1 MTAYRELST
10 DHLRANPLPFH
21 ENGSGKEARGR
32 VLVISGNARVP
43 GAAILAGVSALRSGA
58 GILQIATSASIAPYI
73 GVAVPEAMV
82 VGFSE
87 TTRGEIDPANT
98 ADIISLAEGADAV
111 VVGPGMMDEEALR
124 PLVTALLADTKA
136 RIVLDAA
143 AITCMR
149 GNLASLGGASSRAI
163 ITPHAGEMARF
174 LQTGR
179 DEVEREPLQAAHR
192 AAGHAEVV
200 VMKGA
205 ETYVIGEGTWRA
217 CFGSIALATSGSG
230 DVLAGVL
237 GGILARGTDSTL
249 AALWAVYLHGEAG
262 RLLGF
267 RRGSVGTLAR
277 ELPDEVPRVMAN
289 FEGVLTD

>member
-1 MTAYRELST
+1 MKAYRELST
-10 DHLRANPLPFH
+10 DHLRANPLPLH

-32 VLVISGNARVP
+32 VLVISGNASVP

-58 GILQIATSASIAPYI
+58 GILQIATSASIAPHI

-111 VVGPGMMDEEALR
+111 VVGPGMIDEEALR

-143 AITCMR
+143 AITCIR
-149 GNLASLGGASSRAI
+149 GNLASLRGASSRAI

-205 ETYVIGEGTWRA
+205 ETYVVGEGTWRA

-262 RLLGF
+262 RLLGA
-267 RRGSVGTLAR
+267 RRGSVGMLAR

>member
-1 MTAYRELST
+1 MTAYRDLSV

-32 VLVISGNARVP
+32 VLVVSGNARIP

-58 GILQIATSASIAPYI
+58 GVLQIATSASVAPHI

-82 VGFSE
+82 VGFPETSE
-87 TTRGEIDPANT
+87 GEIDPANLSDV
-98 ADIISLAEGADAV
+98 ASMAQSADAV
-111 VVGPGMMDEEALR
+111 VVGPGMTDEDALR
-124 PLVTALLADTKA
+124 PLVKALLASTKA
-136 RIVLDAA
+136 PLVLDAA

-149 GNLASLGGASSRAI
+149 DDLTALREGPNKTL
-163 ITPHAGEMARF
+163 ITPHAGEMAR
-174 LQTGR
+174 LLRIKR
-179 DEVEREPLQAAHR
+179 DEIEREPLQAALR
-192 AAGHAEVV
+192 AADYAGVV

-205 ETYVIGEGTWRA
+205 ETYVVGDGTWRA

-237 GGILARGTDSTL
+237 GGIMARGTSPAL

-262 RLLGF
+262 RLLGV
-267 RRGSVGTLAR
+267 RHGSVGTLAR
-277 ELPDEVPRVMAN
+277 ELPNEVPRLMAN
-289 FEGVLTD
+289 FQGARAV